1 MSQNGSAGDRQPAR
15 FAPPDAFDALL
26 PGDALDL
33 AERPD
38 LLVRTVFH
46 ASETIQDLTVEWRW
60 IFLDDGSLLEL
71 APKGRFQ
78 YSRHQ
83 VQPRGHSLYEE
94 LVAQD
99 GALTRF
105 ERHVRE
111 GSVAERPVHV
121 TLEERRYR
129 VISTGTCLARRLGAE
144 PELAPWRDFQAEPE
158 QNVYFNL
165 VDVDDEA
172 SVVLGLWTS
181 DLCLSFGRPLEPG
194 DIRGIRR
201 PE

>member
-1 MSQNGSAGDRQPAR
+1 MSQNGSAGGEQPAR
-15 FAPPDAFDALL
+15 FAPPNAFDALL

-46 ASETIQDLTVEWRW
+46 GSETLQDVTVEWRW

-71 APKGRFQ
+71 APKGRFL
-78 YSRHQ
+78 YPRHQ
-83 VQPRGHSLYEE
+83 VEPRGSPLYEE
-94 LVAQD
+94 MVAQD
-99 GALTRF
+99 GALVRF

-111 GSVAERPVHV
+111 GSVADRPVHI
-121 TLEERRYR
+121 TLDERRYR
-129 VISTGTCLARRLGAE
+129 VASTGTCLARRLGAE
-144 PELAPWRDFQAEPE
+144 PELAPWRGFRSEPD

-165 VDVDDEA
+165 VEVDDES
-172 SVVLGLWTS
+172 SVALGLWTT